1 MIMDYVTLGRTG
13 LKASVMGLGAG
24 GPSRIGKG
32 TGKTT
37 KESIAVVRQALD
49 NGINIIDTAEFY
61 RTEKIVGEAI
71 KGYDRESIIL
81 STKKSTW
88 GNLTP
93 EAIEKSFNK
102 SLQNLGTDYIDI
114 YHLHAVLPEDYSRI
128 VSIAIPTFEK
138 LQKEGKIRFIGITER
153 FDIDSRHKML
163 EKALMEDI
171 WDVMMVGFNILNQ
184 TAREL
189 IFPKTVQRKIGT
201 LIMFPVRLAFSR
213 PQRLKEILVELIK
226 SGKLDSTD
234 INVEDPLEFLI
245 QDGGADNL
253 VDAAYRFCRF
263 ETGADVILSGTGDI
277 EHLKE
282 NIKSFLRPPLP
293 DEVVAK
299 LKLIFRNVDTVS
311 GQ

>member
-1 MIMDYVTLGRTG
+1 MEYVTLGRTG

-37 KESIAVVRQALD
+37 EESIAVIRHALD

-61 RTEKIVGEAI
+61 HTEKIVGEAI

-88 GNLTP
+88 GKFSP
-93 EAIEKSFNK
+93 ETIEKSFNK
-102 SLQNLGTDYIDI
+102 SLQNLDTDYIDI
-114 YHLHAVLPEDYSRI
+114 YHLHAVLPEDYARI
-128 VSIAIPTFEK
+128 VFDAIPTFKK

-153 FDIDSRHKML
+153 FDIDSRHEML
-163 EKALMEDI
+163 QKALIEDI
-171 WDVMMVGFNILNQ
+171 WDIMMVGFNILNQ
-184 TAREL
+184 TARES
-189 IFPKTVQRKIGT
+189 IFPETIQKNIGT

-213 PQRLKEILVELIK
+213 PKRLKEILLELIE
-226 SGKLDSTD
+226 SEKLDSTD
-234 INVEDPLEFLI
+234 VNVEDPLEFLI
-245 QDGGADNL
+245 QDGGAENL

-263 ETGADVILSGTGDI
+263 ETGADVILSGTGNI

-282 NIKSFLRPPLP
+282 NIESFSRPPLP
-293 DEVVAK
+293 DDVIAK
-299 LKLIFRNVDTVS
+299 LRLIFQNVDTVS

>member
-1 MIMDYVTLGRTG
+1 MFMDYVTLGRTG

-37 KESIAVVRQALD
+37 EESIAVVRHALD

-61 RTEKIVGEAI
+61 RTEKIVGNAI
-71 KGYDRESIIL
+71 KGYDRESIFL

-93 EAIEKSFNK
+93 EAIEKSFTK

-114 YHLHAVLPEDYSRI
+114 YHLHAVLPEDYVKI
-128 VSIAIPTFEK
+128 ISIAIPIFEK
-138 LQKEGKIRFIGITER
+138 LQEEGKIRFIGITER
-153 FDIDSRHKML
+153 FDIDSQHEML
-163 EKALMEDI
+163 GKALLEDI

-189 IFPKTVQRKIGT
+189 IFPKTVQQNIGT

-213 PQRLKEILVELIK
+213 PERLKEILIELIK

-234 INVEDPLEFLI
+234 VNVEDPLEFLI
-245 QDGGADNL
+245 QDGVAENL

-263 ETGADVILSGTGDI
+263 ETGADVILSGTGNI

-282 NIKSFLRPPLP
+282 NIKSFSRPPLP
-293 DEVVAK
+293 DDVVAK
-299 LKLIFRNVDTVS
+299 LRLMFRYVDSVS

>member
-1 MIMDYVTLGRTG
+1 MDYVTLGRTG

-37 KESIAVVRQALD
+37 EESIAVVRHALD

-61 RTEKIVGEAI
+61 RTEKIVGNAI
-71 KGYDRESIIL
+71 KGYDRESIFL

-93 EAIEKSFNK
+93 EAIEKSFTK

-114 YHLHAVLPEDYSRI
+114 YHLHAVLPEDYVKI
-128 VSIAIPTFEK
+128 ISIAIPIFEK
-138 LQKEGKIRFIGITER
+138 LQEEGKIRFIGITER
-153 FDIDSRHKML
+153 FDIDSQHEML
-163 EKALMEDI
+163 GKALLEDI

-189 IFPKTVQRKIGT
+189 IFPKTVQQNIGT

-213 PQRLKEILVELIK
+213 PERLKEILIELIK

-234 INVEDPLEFLI
+234 VNVEDPLEFLI
-245 QDGGADNL
+245 QDGVAENL

-263 ETGADVILSGTGDI
+263 ETGADVILSGTGNI

-282 NIKSFLRPPLP
+282 NIKSFSRPPLP
-293 DEVVAK
+293 DDVVAK
-299 LKLIFRNVDTVS
+299 LRLMFRYVDSVS

>member
-1 MIMDYVTLGRTG
+1 MDYVTLGRTG

>member
-1 MIMDYVTLGRTG
+1 MEYVTLGRTG

-37 KESIAVVRQALD
+37 EESIAVIRHALD

-88 GNLTP
+88 GKFSP
-93 EAIEKSFNK
+93 ETIEKSFNK
-102 SLQNLGTDYIDI
+102 SLQNLDTDYIDI
-114 YHLHAVLPEDYSRI
+114 YHLHAVLPEDYARI
-128 VSIAIPTFEK
+128 VFDAIPTFKK

-153 FDIDSRHKML
+153 FDIDSRHEML
-163 EKALMEDI
+163 EKALKEDI

-184 TAREL
+184 TARESV
-189 IFPKTVQRKIGT
+189 FPKTIQKSIGT

-213 PQRLKEILVELIK
+213 SERLKEIIKELIEK
-226 SGKLDSTD
+226 GEINSSD
-234 INVEDPLEFLI
+234 INADNPLQFLI
-245 QDGGADNL
+245 NEGGAEDL

-263 ETGADVILSGTGDI
+263 ETGADVILSGTGNI
-277 EHLKE
+277 EHLKD
-282 NIKSFLRPPLP
+282 NIKSFSRPPLP
-293 DEVVAK
+293 EDVLTK
-299 LKLIFRNVDTVS
+299 LRLIFRNVDTVS

>member
-1 MIMDYVTLGRTG
+1 MEYVTLGRTG

-37 KESIAVVRQALD
+37 EESIAVIRHALD

-88 GNLTP
+88 GKFSP
-93 EAIEKSFNK
+93 ETIEKSFNK
-102 SLQNLGTDYIDI
+102 SLQNLDTDYIDI
-114 YHLHAVLPEDYSRI
+114 YHLHAVLPEDYARI
-128 VSIAIPTFEK
+128 VFDAIPTFKK

-153 FDIDSRHKML
+153 FDIDSRHEML
-163 EKALMEDI
+163 QKALIEDI
-171 WDVMMVGFNILNQ
+171 WDIMMVGFNILNQ
-184 TAREL
+184 TARES
-189 IFPKTVQRKIGT
+189 IFPETIQKNIGT

-213 PQRLKEILVELIK
+213 PKRLKEILLELIE
-226 SGKLDSTD
+226 SEKLDSTD
-234 INVEDPLEFLI
+234 VNVEDPLEFLI
-245 QDGGADNL
+245 QDGGAENL

-263 ETGADVILSGTGDI
+263 ETGADVILSGTGNI

-282 NIKSFLRPPLP
+282 NIESFSRPPLP
-293 DEVVAK
+293 DDVIAK
-299 LKLIFRNVDTVS
+299 LRLIFQNVDTVS